1 VVELDLHPLG
11 QQLQAY
17 LGSLTG
23 RKTVPNVLIQGKSM
37 GGGDDVQELDENGK
51 LIDTVLRMGGKRM
64 SITKVLTEDER
75 SKQKQDLEKRE
86 AAARKKRRFWS

>member
-1 VVELDLHPLG
+1 MVELDLHPLG

>member
-37 GGGDDVQELDENGK
+37 GGGDDVQELDESGK

-64 SITKVLTEDER
+64 AITKVLTEDER